1 MSRGPSVLDSSANK
15 YVPKESFPSHIRDII
30 KGYTVDPDLDFFDD
44 RDGLPVVSDVSPV
57 LDVPS
62 EPPQNSD
69 AELIVIEDFS
79 ADDGAGARS
88 ESQPS
93 LLPQSYII
101 NTVSNTTSTVSSLGS
116 SMFDTFTYYK
126 ELREAR
132 ADSDY
137 EAILKRLW
145 SEWLAAGA
153 SVSILYIP
161 F

>member
-1 MSRGPSVLDSSANK
+1 MS
-15 YVPKESFPSHIRDII
+15 EETFPSHIRDIM
-30 KGYTVDPDLDFFDD
+30 KGYAIVPERDD
-44 RDGLPVVSDVSPV
+44 EDDEDGLSFVSDGSPV
-57 LDVPS
+57 LDPA
-62 EPPQNSD
+62 EPLQNFD
-69 AELIVIEDFS
+69 IELIVFEDIPADNAAGSQS
-79 ADDGAGARS
+79 AI
-88 ESQPS
+88 QPS